1 MTAAAG
7 VRAAMFFCG
16 ENAAAK
22 KTVADL
28 LFKLGWDPV
37 DVGGIDQALHLE
49 HLTLMWIKMV
59 RMGGAS
65 NRTMWARIDGGKK

>member
-1 MTAAAG
+1 
-7 VRAAMFFCG
+7 MFFCG